1 VPWTDCGGDS
11 PAVGSVTR
19 ARTLLWIAALPE
31 VSATEGITAQVYG
44 SLNWTMDHRNGL
56 WITAQ
61 VYGSLNWS
69 MDHRT
74 GLWITELV
82 NGSLNWTM
90 DH

>member
-1 VPWTDCGGDS
+1 MPWTDCGGDS

-44 SLNWTMDHRNGL
+44 SLNWT
-56 WITAQ
+56 I
-61 VYGSLNWS
+61 
-69 MDHRT
+69 
-74 GLWITELV
+74 ITELV
-82 NGSLNWTM
+82 YGSLNWTM